1 MFALLTGFAA
11 KLSAVGISDRYTLHT
26 WRMFGGYT
34 GMAFLLCVICL
45 TSVSYFL
52 EHPVHLKKANQNW
65 SVWLICVQTLMTLL
79 SFAL

>member
-11 KLSAVGISDRYTLHT
+11 KLSAVGISNRYTLHT

-52 EHPVHLKKANQNW
+52 EHPVHLKNPTKIG
-65 SVWLICVQTLMTLL
+65 VCGLFVHKH
-79 SFAL
+79 